1 MAADKGKADKVK
13 ARARGHKTSSNAG
26 ASADSAPASGEG
38 FVFQVSEMLAR
49 TILADRTDLAGNLSG
64 RTCSGAA
71 APPEPQ
77 EASMPPPRWA
87 DAPADANCETG
98 PPPVDGMDPQWF
110 RRGAP
115 TSEQSTKVKSQVST
129 ESGRGSGQT
138 PKKGGKRDVKEKGRK
153 TRTPMKTPSKP
164 GDVDEKENPSFGM
177 NSGASGFESTG
188 FAAAG
193 AGVGGGFVF
202 KPPPATGVGAG
213 SGGAGP
219 QGAKGFETSPGLW
232 AAARLQSLGC
242 SKAAA
247 FAFVASVGAAAGDD
261 DAKTGG
267 FGAKTGG
274 FGLRGFGGFGS
285 AVFESSATTATTAE
299 SARKDASV
307 GASMSAASAAS
318 ATETGAAGMW
328 GAASFGAG
336 SSTSAGSGSGAA
348 PACPTDSSTPGIGD
362 TAKGFDF
369 TTPKQLRGK
378 GFRFT
383 DPTARADTA
392 TAAGGGTGSFCF
404 SSPPSSSAA
413 PTRRTPGNRSRRRD
427 ASGKMS
433 PTKDAKAYASFRP
446 EDEEGVSGNTRGA
459 TTSGKGKSG
468 GGFAFHTPFKTQE
481 MHAERHS
488 DHHVDECR
496 LPAGFAWSSDEDQT
510 AFRKL
515 ARMAGFDAAAALL
528 ARNPQTPPSKLLAK
542 VTPKMQSQSAAMPHK
557 RDSPG
562 FGDASVPDCGR
573 VPNESGFAFRT
584 PLRSGGGKQ
593 QDGFAFH
600 TPFGK
605 GRQGGS
611 GVGGFGM
618 MGEDEKTKE
627 RAAEGVGSEM
637 TEEGACTRCGALKD
651 TGNAAFR
658 RGDWRAA
665 VKAYAQG
672 AALAA
677 EVLARVYRLVDDG
690 TSLQLHS
697 AAPTLCW
704 SLCNVPLAQLAS
716 VLYSNGANALDKLGR
731 RHEALTQCRSALRYN
746 SGNTKAAVR
755 AAQCAMTLGMFDD
768 AMEFYRRA
776 LALEVPNVQPE
787 LVKAERMSDDTR
799 KAAELLAQ
807 DKGAR
812 AKVCLRDARAA
823 APQSPWVLRLSAE
836 AHLQCH
842 EFDEARALCRDLQSA
857 LQDREG
863 GAGALG
869 GGGGQGVARDV
880 AQGVSSTIA
889 SVLLARALC
898 GLGLVDDA
906 RQALEKSLGSGQ
918 GAAEVDA
925 SDAEQVQAAELLKQV
940 RAMERAK
947 REANQIF
954 SRGAIMQAR
963 DKYTEALELCAW
975 ARGFNAQLLSNRGAC
990 NLKLAAYQKVVE
1002 DCSSALDLQPKYIK
1016 ALLHRARAYLQLQ
1029 AYADAATDLE
1039 RVVDLDPSQGPS
1051 LAGDIASARGK
1062 ANTAGQDYYALL
1074 GVSEDASDAEIK
1086 KAYRKMALQHH
1097 PDKIKAAGAEAEA
1110 RAERHFKLL
1119 GEAYSILSDA
1129 KKRRDYDD
1137 ERQYGHGATPRR
1149 GRNPYDEYGSESWR
1163 GDRGFG
1169 RKGGGFSRSSRRPYS
1184 GANRW

>member
-1 MAADKGKADKVK
+1 MLAADKGKTDKIK
-13 ARARGHKTSSNAG
+13 ARARGHKTSSHAG

-64 RTCSGAA
+64 HTCSGAA
-71 APPEPQ
+71 APPEPQKPMSNTTPQEPPQ

-98 PPPVDGMDPQWF
+98 LPPADGMDPQWF

-115 TSEQSTKVKSQVST
+115 TSEQSAKDKPQVST
-129 ESGRGSGQT
+129 ESGMGSGQT
-138 PKKGGKRDVKEKGRK
+138 PKKGGKRDVKERGRK
-153 TRTPMKTPSKP
+153 TRTPTKTPGKYIHLSGNP
-164 GDVDEKENPSFGM
+164 GDADKKESPCFGM
-177 NSGASGFESTG
+177 NSGASGFGSTG
-188 FAAAG
+188 CAAAG

-202 KPPPATGVGAG
+202 KPPPATDVGAG
-213 SGGAGP
+213 SWGAGP
-219 QGAKGFETSPGLW
+219 QGAKGCETSP
-232 AAARLQSLGC
+232 
-242 SKAAA
+242 AA
-247 FAFVASVGAAAGDD
+247 FAFVSSLGAAAGDG
-261 DAKTGG
+261 DAKTG
-267 FGAKTGG
+267 
-274 FGLRGFGGFGS
+274 RGFGRFGS
-285 AVFESSATTATTAE
+285 GGSASAASTATTAE
-299 SARKDASV
+299 REHKDTSV
-307 GASMSAASAAS
+307 GS
-318 ATETGAAGMW
+318 
-328 GAASFGAG
+328 
-336 SSTSAGSGSGAA
+336 SAGSGSGAA
-348 PACPTDSSTPGIGD
+348 PACPTDSSTSGIGG
-362 TAKGFDF
+362 TAKGFGF
-369 TTPKQLRGK
+369 TTPKQHGGT

-383 DPTARADTA
+383 DPTARAGTA
-392 TAAGGGTGSFCF
+392 TAADGGTGSFCF
-404 SSPPSSSAA
+404 GSPPSSSAA
-413 PTRRTPGNRSRRRD
+413 PTRRTSGNRSRRRD
-427 ASGKMS
+427 ASGKTS
-433 PTKDAKAYASFRP
+433 PTKDTKAYASFRP

-459 TTSGKGKSG
+459 TNSGKGKSG

-573 VPNESGFAFRT
+573 VPDESGFPFRT

-605 GRQGGS
+605 GRQGRS
-611 GVGGFGM
+611 GVGGFGV

-690 TSLQLHS
+690 TSLQLHP
-697 AAPTLCW
+697 AAPTLCG

-746 SGNTKAAVR
+746 SRNTKAAVR

-799 KAAELLAQ
+799 KAVELLAQ

-812 AKVCLRDARAA
+812 AKVCLRDVRAA

-857 LQDREG
+857 LQDGEG

-869 GGGGQGVARDV
+869 GCGGQGPARDV
-880 AQGVSSTIA
+880 AQSVSSTIA
-889 SVLLARALC
+889 AVLMARALC

-954 SRGAIMQAR
+954 SHGAIMQAR

-1029 AYADAATDLE
+1029 AYVDAATDLE

-1149 GRNPYDEYGSESWR
+1149 GRNPYDEYGFESWR
-1163 GDRGFG
+1163 GDKGFG